1 MCTYVRTYFLQPRSR
16 IPAANCCAAACAF
29 AWATVTRARAG
40 GAWAIATRAM
50 ANSKEPLPVCLRAEK
65 CINDFAEGN
74 GEIVRAPLDQIGAL
88 WVNRR
93 GLPVSGKYVHGRWRK
108 IMDEQGFAVSRYRFM
123 ILVRCTT
130 SEKRRQLYE
139 HNARFC
145 NNDR

>member
-1 MCTYVRTYFLQPRSR
+1 M
-16 IPAANCCAAACAF
+16 
-29 AWATVTRARAG
+29 AG
-40 GAWAIATRAM
+40 
-50 ANSKEPLPVCLRAEK
+50 SKEPLPVCLRAEK
-65 CINDFAEGN
+65 CIHDFAEGN

-130 SEKRRQLYE
+130 AEKRRQLYE
-139 HNARFC
+139 HNERFC

>member
-1 MCTYVRTYFLQPRSR
+1 
-16 IPAANCCAAACAF
+16 
-29 AWATVTRARAG
+29 
-40 GAWAIATRAM
+40 M